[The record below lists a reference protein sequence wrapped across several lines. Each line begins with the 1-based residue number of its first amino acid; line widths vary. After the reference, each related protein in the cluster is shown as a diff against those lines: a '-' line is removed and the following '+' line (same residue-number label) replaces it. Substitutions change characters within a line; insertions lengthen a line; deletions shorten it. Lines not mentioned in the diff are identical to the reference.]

1 MGVIDSAGDG
11 TAGPGG
17 MRARASSDRL
27 GPPGPSA
34 IITRPSRMT
43 HAART
48 RPPARR
54 TYRPR
59 RRARVIAVLV
69 LAVAVALAAGGAYL
83 LLGRDEGPTARD
95 ALDGFAA
102 AWSRGDDRGAAADT
116 TQPAVAAK
124 ALVANRK
131 GLDGAKLRATVT
143 SVTKAGDDA
152 ERGRLRLTWQVPEF
166 GRFAYTT
173 RVTLHRDDEH
183 GWRVDWRPAVVHPV
197 LDGTNRLG
205 TAIDRPGRASILDR
219 DGRPLV
225 TERAVVRVG
234 VARNKV
240 TDVEATAAAVA
251 KAVGIDASDYARAIR
266 NAGPQQFVEAVTL
279 RASEYDAKKAAL
291 DGIAGLQTIDDT
303 AALGPT
309 KGFARAVLGTVGP
322 ITAEQLEK
330 LGPTYGPGAEVG
342 QTGLEARFEKQLA
355 GTPTRKVITRL
366 NDGEA
371 DDTLAARRGTPGKAV
386 RTTLDRDVQTAAE
399 RALGSSGAAAALVAV
414 RPSTGDVLAVANR
427 PTNSTFD
434 RALGGRYPPGS
445 TFKIVSTAAL
455 LRDGLNPD
463 ATVVC
468 PQTINVGGRTFK
480 NFEGEAS
487 GAVAVQPGLRAVV
500 QHRVRE
506 PLGPPA
512 GRRAARHGARLRPR
526 PQGQAAADGRRQ
538 PGPAGRRPRRARG
551 GDDRPGA
558 HPREPAADGGRR
570 GDGRRRALA
579 RAAARE
585 HRPAGRRAGGVA
597 RGPRPAAVAH
607 ARGRDARDRHGA
619 GRRVGR
625 ADRQERHRGVRL
637 GRPAAHARVVRR
649 GPR

>member
-1 MGVIDSAGDG
+1 
-11 TAGPGG
+11 
-17 MRARASSDRL
+17 MRARARSDRL

-69 LAVAVALAAGGAYL
+69 LAAAVAVAAGGAYL

-152 ERGRLRLTWQVPEF
+152 ARGRLRLTWQVPEF

-240 TDVEATAAAVA
+240 TDVDGHRGGRRE
-251 KAVGIDASDYARAIR
+251 GRR
-266 NAGPQQFVEAVTL
+266 HRRLRL
-279 RASEYDAKKAAL
+279 RARDPQRGAPAVRRGGHA
-291 DGIAGLQTIDDT
+291 AGLRVRREEGRPRRDRRPADDRRHR
-303 AALGPT
+303 ALGPT

-322 ITAEQLEK
+322 VTAEQLER
-330 LGPTYGPGAEVG
+330 LGPTYGPGGGGRPDRPRGPLRE
-342 QTGLEARFEKQLA
+342 
-355 GTPTRKVITRL
+355 
-366 NDGEA
+366 
-371 DDTLAARRGTPGKAV
+371 AARRHADAEGHHPPERRRGRRHA
-386 RTTLDRDVQTAAE
+386 RRPPRD
-399 RALGSSGAAAALVAV
+399 
-414 RPSTGDVLAVANR
+414 
-427 PTNSTFD
+427 
-434 RALGGRYPPGS
+434 
-445 TFKIVSTAAL
+445 
-455 LRDGLNPD
+455 
-463 ATVVC
+463 
-468 PQTINVGGRTFK
+468 
-480 NFEGEAS
+480 
-487 GAVAVQPGLRAVV
+487 
-500 QHRVRE
+500 
-506 PLGPPA
+506 A
-512 GRRAARHGARLRPR
+512 GRGGAHDPRPRRADRGRAGAR
-526 PQGQAAADGRRQ
+526 QT
-538 PGPAGRRPRRARG
+538 AGRRPRSSPCGRRPATSSRSPTGRRTRRSTARSAAATRRARRSRSSA
-551 GDDRPGA
+551 RPRSCA
-558 HPREPAADGGRR
+558 TA
-570 GDGRRRALA
+570 
-579 RAAARE
+579 
-585 HRPAGRRAGGVA
+585 
-597 RGPRPAAVAH
+597 
-607 ARGRDARDRHGA
+607 
-619 GRRVGR
+619 
-625 ADRQERHRGVRL
+625 
-637 GRPAAHARVVRR
+637 
-649 GPR
+649 